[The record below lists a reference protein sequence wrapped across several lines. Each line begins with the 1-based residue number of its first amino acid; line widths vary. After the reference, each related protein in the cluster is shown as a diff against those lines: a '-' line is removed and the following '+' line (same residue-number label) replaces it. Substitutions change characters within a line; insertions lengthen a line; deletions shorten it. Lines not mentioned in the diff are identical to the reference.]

1 MRPQASFGCS
11 ARARATIAAL
21 MALGIVTAAG
31 PGCVDGASADPGCIA
46 TSAALGRLTT
56 S

>member
-11 ARARATIAAL
+11 ARAWATIASL
-21 MALGIVTAAG
+21 MARGIVTVAG

-46 TSAALGRLTT
+46 ASAGRGPITT